1 MSNLTR
7 FGVSA
12 DDELVESFDRLIT
25 GQGYATRSEALCD
38 LMRDALVR
46 SRVEAQPDGET
57 EVLGS
62 LSLVYDHH
70 ATDLTERMTEIQHRQ
85 HDLVISV
92 LHVHVS
98 HDDCMEVLALKGR
111 ARELRS
117 LADSLLS
124 LKGVKHGKL
133 FVTLPS
139 EMITGSAAPAKKSR
153 GHSHTHPHPHKKS
166 VGRKTVNQPAG

>member
-1 MSNLTR
+1 MGSLAR

-12 DDELVESFDRLIT
+12 DDELLESFDSLT
-25 GQGYATRSEALCD
+25 AKQGYKTRSEAICD

-46 SRVEAQPDGET
+46 SRVETEPEGKT

-70 ATDLTERMTEIQHRQ
+70 ATDLTDRMTEIQHLH

-92 LHVHVS
+92 LHVHVN
-98 HDDCMEVLALKGR
+98 HDDCMEVIALRGQ
-111 ARELRS
+111 AREVRS
-117 LADSLLS
+117 LAESLLS

-139 EMITGSAAPAKKSR
+139 GMITGRSTPSKKR
-153 GHSHTHPHPHKKS
+153 HSHTHTHPHTH
-166 VGRKTVNQPAG
+166 RKGGARKVLNQSK